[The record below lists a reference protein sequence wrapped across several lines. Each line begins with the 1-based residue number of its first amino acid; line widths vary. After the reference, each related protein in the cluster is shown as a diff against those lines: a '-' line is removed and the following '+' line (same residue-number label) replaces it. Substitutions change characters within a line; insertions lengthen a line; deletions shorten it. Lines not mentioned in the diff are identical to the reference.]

1 MTHIGSP
8 VDSFM
13 RPMRGAMEACS
24 LNAGMMMAALVRLVA
39 GVSVSW
45 SGIYFLRLATSRS
58 MTEEGDTVPGFIA
71 TGKDRCPMW
80 SLLQGGLARADGMQG
95 QFSVERRN
103 GFQLML

>member
-1 MTHIGSP
+1 M
-8 VDSFM
+8 
-13 RPMRGAMEACS
+13 
-24 LNAGMMMAALVRLVA
+24 
-39 GVSVSW
+39 
-45 SGIYFLRLATSRS
+45 
-58 MTEEGDTVPGFIA
+58 PGFIA